1 MAVAVGKHGGICN
14 GRCQDLLRLAGHRES
29 ETFQIDSEKSI
40 VRVLSEC
47 DVVSTPSARVTQG
60 TGWDRMGGVE
70 EEEAAAVTATAAFIA
85 SVTPKTR
92 GGRSGLPLYQP
103 SEKKQDLESTLGE

>member
-1 MAVAVGKHGGICN
+1 MSCPRQAHVLPRGLDGIGIGG
-14 GRCQDLLRLAGHRES
+14 L
-29 ETFQIDSEKSI
+29 
-40 VRVLSEC
+40 
-47 DVVSTPSARVTQG
+47 
-60 TGWDRMGGVE
+60 E
-70 EEEAAAVTATAAFIA
+70 EEEEEEAAVTATAAFIA